1 MTDLELKEMLASDE
15 WELNCI
21 KAYKS
26 KSLDID
32 PDVTMDHL
40 NEILK
45 HCDTGEC
52 LGENWHG
59 GMTSEEWKDR
69 RLYIKKCIETLQS

>member
-1 MTDLELKEMLASDE
+1 MTDTKLKEMLASDE

-26 KSLDID
+26 NLLDID
-32 PDVTMDHL
+32 PNVTMFYL
-40 NEILK
+40 NEISR

-59 GMTSEEWKDR
+59 GMTSAEWKDR

>member
-1 MTDLELKEMLASDE
+1 MTDTELKEMLASDE
-15 WELNCI
+15 WELNGI
-21 KAYKS
+21 KAYK
-26 KSLDID
+26 LNLFDID
-32 PDVTMDHL
+32 VDITMSYL
-40 NEILK
+40 NQILRD
-45 HCDTGEC
+45 CDTGEC